1 MRLRYRVYFDV
12 DKTDTSIEMDT
23 PKTAIFTIGHSNHTW
38 ERFLELLTPHRIE
51 LLVDVR
57 SYPRSRFA
65 PWSNREKLDAGLRT
79 QGIEY
84 RWMGNQLGGMPR
96 GPGRS
101 TDLERISV
109 DEWYRTRSEAPDF
122 LAAIAEVSQMAMK
135 KRLVLMCSEGD
146 PERCHRTLL
155 LAPMISN
162 LDFELLHIL
171 PNPVG
176 TAVRMD
182 LV

>member
-12 DKTDTSIEMDT
+12 DKTGTLLDMDT

-38 ERFLELLTPHRIE
+38 ERFIELLTPHRIE

-84 RWMGNQLGGMPR
+84 QWMGNHLGGMPPR
-96 GPGRS
+96 PDQRA
-101 TDLERISV
+101 DLGSISV
-109 DEWYRTRSEAPDF
+109 DEWYRTRSKAPDF
-122 LAAIAEVSQMAMK
+122 LAAIAEVSRMAMG
-135 KRLVLMCSEGD
+135 KRLVLMCSEGH

-162 LDFELLHIL
+162 VDFEVLHIL
-171 PNPVG
+171 PKPAG
-176 TAVRMD
+176 GAVRMA